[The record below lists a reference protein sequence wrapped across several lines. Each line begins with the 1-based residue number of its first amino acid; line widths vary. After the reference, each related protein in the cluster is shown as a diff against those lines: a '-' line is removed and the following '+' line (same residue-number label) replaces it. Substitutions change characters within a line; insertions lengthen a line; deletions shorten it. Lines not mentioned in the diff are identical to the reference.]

1 MNRRQL
7 LTAAAASL
15 ALAAPALAAA
25 PAIRTQWKV
34 RASEG
39 FDALCFL
46 GPLSGRPF
54 YADYYR
60 AELAAFLPALSA
72 EAKAA
77 MASLAE
83 EADRNNEL
91 IGANLCTQ
99 LSGGPDGTLVAL
111 IAALEDADRVVLPP
125 LQAGPYALDASELAT
140 FHARKPRLLLVL
152 EGMRDAGFA
161 AFRKGYVDSRAAVRL
176 PALRE
181 RLAGTDVIAEQ
192 ERLLGRRFPDASLE
206 VILLY
211 FSKPHGIKIQGQR
224 FLTHLDYPDE
234 LVIRNAA
241 HEMLHPPFDMAGPTA
256 LLALE
261 TMNRDPLLTRV
272 LAEHDPAFGYNTMEG
287 ILNEDTVEALE
298 QLINERL
305 GVARPAGERWRKA
318 DGGMHIFAAALY
330 GMLQA
335 DRYDRTGGNIEAW
348 MAKAIRDGRLSPA
361 GIAGSASKV
370 MELPADGLW
379 VKKA

>member
-15 ALAAPALAAA
+15 ALAAPARAAA
-25 PAIRTQWKV
+25 PIRTQWKV
-34 RASEG
+34 RTSEG

-46 GPLSGRPF
+46 GPLSGKPF
-54 YADYYR
+54 YADYYK
-60 AELAAFLPALSA
+60 AELAAFLPKFSA

-77 MASLAE
+77 LASLYE
-83 EADRNNEL
+83 EADRRNAL
-91 IGANLCTQ
+91 LGPNLCTQ
-99 LSGGPDGTLVAL
+99 LSGGPDGTLVEL
-111 IAALEDADRVVLPP
+111 IAALEDAERVILPP
-125 LQAGPYALDASELAT
+125 LQAGPYALEPEELAT
-140 FHARKPRLLLVL
+140 FMAQRPRVLVVL
-152 EGMRDAGFA
+152 KGLRDAGFA
-161 AFRKGYVDSRAAVRL
+161 AFRKGYVDGRAAVRL
-176 PALRE
+176 PALRQ

-192 ERLLGRRFPDASLE
+192 ERLLGRRFPDPSLE

-256 LLALE
+256 TLALE

-272 LAEHDPAFGYNTMEG
+272 LAEHNPSFGYNTMEG

-305 GVARPAGERWRKA
+305 GVAWPAGERWRKA
-318 DGGMHIFAAALY
+318 DDGMHVFAAALY
-330 GMLQA
+330 GMLKA
-335 DRYDRTGGNIEAW
+335 DGYDRTGGNIEAW
-348 MAKAIRDGRLSPA
+348 MAKAIGDGRLSPA
-361 GIAGSASKV
+361 GIAASAAKV
-370 MELPADGLW
+370 MELPADKLW
-379 VKKA
+379 VKKG